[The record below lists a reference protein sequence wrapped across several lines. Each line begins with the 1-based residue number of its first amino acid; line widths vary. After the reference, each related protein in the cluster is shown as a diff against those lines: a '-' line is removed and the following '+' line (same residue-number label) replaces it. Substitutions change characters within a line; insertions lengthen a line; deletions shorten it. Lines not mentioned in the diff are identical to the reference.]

1 MRMHLRVSVRNH
13 SVQPDLMKIWGLESQ
28 HFINA
33 LPIDFVCSSTDLF
46 RGAVAASKSGFD
58 KLLAV
63 FVK

>member
-1 MRMHLRVSVRNH
+1 MHLRVTVRNH

-28 HFINA
+28 HFVNA
-33 LPIDFVCSSTDLF
+33 VPIDFVCGSTDLF
-46 RGAVAASKSGFD
+46 RGAIAASKSGFD